1 MKQSVL
7 IFAVLFV
14 AACAEEADV
23 GPMFD
28 TASSRRATIEV
39 SVSSAG
45 VVEPLATV
53 EVKSKASGE
62 VLELFVETG
71 DLVQEGTLM
80 VRIDPRTVQN
90 RLDQSE
96 AELKAANS
104 RREITQSQMERA
116 ERLLSQG
123 TFTQTD
129 LEQAALDLANAE
141 AQVVTARVS
150 VENARIAVDDTDI
163 RAPISGAVIQKP
175 VEKGQ
180 VISSPTQDYSGG
192 SLLLAMADLSAVQI
206 RTLVDETDIGKVR
219 PGMSATV
226 SVAAYPNQPFP
237 GEVLKI
243 EPQAVLEQNV
253 TMFAVLVSIDNP
265 DGLLMP
271 GMNAEVDVRI
281 ARSEDVLTVPI
292 MALRTERDFE
302 STASILDV
310 AEEDISNALR
320 GEEGDSP
327 APDSDAPQTLTMNG
341 RTIELPEG
349 VDADQARKLMQK
361 RRDGG
366 TLTSDE
372 QALMRKIFQALGGAQ
387 GPGSGGGP
395 GGSRGGATGTD
406 YRFGGKFWVVVDH
419 GGDYEFRNVVTG
431 ITDLDRVE
439 IIEGLQEQETVLILP
454 STHLVETQQE
464 LQSWINRRVGG
475 VPGIQN

>member
-14 AACAEEADV
+14 AACADEADV

-39 SVSSAG
+39 GVSSAG

-80 VRIDPRTVQN
+80 VRIDPRTVRN

-104 RREITQSQMERA
+104 RREIAQSQMERA

-123 TFTQTD
+123 TFTQAD

-163 RAPISGAVIQKP
+163 RAPITGAVIQKP

-226 SVAAYPNQPFP
+226 LVAAYPNQPFP

-281 ARSEDVLTVPI
+281 ARSENVLTVPI

-302 STASILDV
+302 STASILNVSED
-310 AEEDISNALR
+310 DISNALR
-320 GEEGDSP
+320 GAGGDSL
-327 APDSDAPQTLTMNG
+327 APDSEAPQTLTING
-341 RTIELPEG
+341 RTIELPDG
-349 VDADQARKLMQK
+349 VDADQARELMEK
-361 RRDGG
+361 RRGGG
-366 TLTSDE
+366 TLTSEE
-372 QALMRKIFQALGGAQ
+372 QALMRKIFQGFGSGQ
-387 GPGSGGGP
+387 GPGSGGRP
-395 GGSRGGATGTD
+395 GGSRDNASGTD

-419 GGDYEFRNVVTG
+419 DGDFEFRNVVTG

-464 LQSWINRRVGG
+464 LQNWINRRVGG